1 MHAKHARPVGRRRD
15 DAALGRV
22 AIAADDDRQAPQLGS
37 TQHLDGRDELVEVD
51 VQHPRGHV
59 SSLAP
64 ADYARDMAGQGGTR
78 ATEQLARLGIEHAV
92 HKYRHDPRHASYG
105 QEASELLGVP
115 AERVFK
121 TLVADVD
128 GQLTVGVVPVSGS
141 LDLKA
146 LAAAVGG
153 KKAVMADPAQA
164 EKASGYVTGGIA
176 PVGLRRPLPVVVDE
190 SALAYDTVFCSA
202 GQRGLEIELAPA
214 DLVRAAAARTA
225 PIARD

>member
-1 MHAKHARPVGRRRD
+1 
-15 DAALGRV
+15 
-22 AIAADDDRQAPQLGS
+22 
-37 TQHLDGRDELVEVD
+37 
-51 VQHPRGHV
+51 
-59 SSLAP
+59 
-64 ADYARDMAGQGGTR
+64 MAGQGGTR
-78 ATEQLARLGIEHAV
+78 ATELLVRLGIQHSV
-92 HKYRHDPRHASYG
+92 HRYTHDPRHASYG
-105 QEASELLGVP
+105 QEASEALGVP

-153 KKAVMADPAQA
+153 KKAAMADPVQA

-176 PVGLRRPLPVVVDE
+176 PLGLRRPLPVVLDE

-202 GQRGLEIELAPA
+202 GQRGLELELTPG
-214 DLVRAAAARTA
+214 DLIKAAAARTA